1 VFPLP
6 LTSMVPDAPAT
17 SPIWTSSEELT
28 KPLSL
33 MASLETVPEEFPTT
47 MSSSTPLVAIV
58 EKRRGVVPKP
68 ETSAVPLPLALPR
81 MTSSAEETRPPPVT
95 LSVPVPAEAEAEATM
110 ISPEPVVMRSA
121 SLSVTLIVPV
131 LPEAL
136 PMVTLPALTNPVVM
150 VAMAESPLTSPA
162 RKLPLAVCGEVR
174 ERVTVPRLKVWA
186 VESGTTLL

>member
-1 VFPLP
+1 V
-6 LTSMVPDAPAT
+6 
-17 SPIWTSSEELT
+17 
-28 KPLSL
+28 
-33 MASLETVPEEFPTT
+33 
-47 MSSSTPLVAIV
+47 
-58 EKRRGVVPKP
+58 
-68 ETSAVPLPLALPR
+68 
-81 MTSSAEETRPPPVT
+81 
-95 LSVPVPAEAEAEATM
+95 SVPVPAEAEAEAEATM

>member
-1 VFPLP
+1 MFPLP

-68 ETSAVPLPLALPR
+68 ETSAVPLPLALPK

-95 LSVPVPAEAEAEATM
+95 LSVPLPAEATM

-121 SLSVTLIVPV
+121 SLSVTMIVPV